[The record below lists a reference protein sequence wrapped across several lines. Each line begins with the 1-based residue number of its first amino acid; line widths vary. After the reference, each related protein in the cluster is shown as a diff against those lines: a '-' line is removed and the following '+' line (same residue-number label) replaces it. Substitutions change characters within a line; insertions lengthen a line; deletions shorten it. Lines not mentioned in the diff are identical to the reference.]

1 MLTICVLRSVFIPV
15 IRKAVIRVHVVIRRG
30 YHLPLSQPSITAVP
44 ERRATGWL
52 SALRQCPI
60 RTEGARSGGA
70 ESLLTLSLP
79 LRAGRREIR
88 PAYFRD
94 DASHALA
101 SGRYRH
107 RGLPLSGPSAS
118 VVTVFPS
125 SSSSAFVIA
134 AVIPKRRPP
143 VAITPSSP
151 SARPSVIKPRRYRYR
166 LLSSLSPCFRCYRYR
181 PSSAS
186 PVR

>member
-94 DASHALA
+94 WKSHALA

-107 RGLPLSGPSAS
+107 RGLPLPIPSAS
-118 VVTVFPS
+118 VITVVSVAPSLIGCYRYNRCHQEPSPSRCHNPVVPVITVFPLP
-125 SSSSAFVIA
+125 F
-134 AVIPKRRPP
+134 
-143 VAITPSSP
+143 TGC
-151 SARPSVIKPRRYRYR
+151 
-166 LLSSLSPCFRCYRYR
+166 LRYR
-181 PSSAS
+181 PF
-186 PVR
+186 R